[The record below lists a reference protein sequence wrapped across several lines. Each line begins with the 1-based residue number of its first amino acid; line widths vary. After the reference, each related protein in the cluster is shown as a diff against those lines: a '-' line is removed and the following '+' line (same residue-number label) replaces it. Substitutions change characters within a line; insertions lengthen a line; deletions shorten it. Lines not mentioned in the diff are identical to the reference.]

1 MHVPR
6 PHVSILFI
14 FNLLIKVARGGEKK
28 HWMEGE
34 EAGAQV
40 LDFNKLG
47 DLMSVTRTL
56 WALISSCAKQG

>member
-1 MHVPR
+1 M
-6 PHVSILFI
+6 SILFI